1 MRGAE
6 VVREGSASDQGQWQS
21 SVTPFPGYHMKGF
34 EAVSMSCLFSPFPCF
49 LMPGLRQWQCHFST
63 LIGPRAEKSQKTLQ
77 TLSD

>member
-34 EAVSMSCLFSPFPCF
+34 EAVSMSLSF
-49 LMPGLRQWQCHFST
+49 L
-63 LIGPRAEKSQKTLQ
+63 
-77 TLSD
+77 TLSLFPHAWAQAMAMSLYYPYRPKG